1 MHNPNQNIFNQAIN
15 ALLTLQS
22 LIDAYTPTH
31 ESHVAVLAARIA
43 KELHLTPTQIETTR
57 LAALVHDIGKVAIPL
72 EILNKP
78 SKLTPEEFAIIQTH
92 PQLGYDILK
101 KIHFPLP
108 IADVMYAHHEYLDGT
123 GYPRGLTAESIPIE
137 TRIVTVSDIV
147 QSMAEDRPYRNGLP
161 IEAAIDEIKRLS
173 GTRLDPKVVE
183 ACINVLTAYP
193 KIADTPDNRD

>member
-22 LIDAYTPTH
+22 LIDTYTPTH

-43 KELHLTPTQIETTR
+43 KELKLTPAQIETTR
-57 LAALVHDIGKVAIPL
+57 LAGLVHDIGKVAIPL

-108 IADVMYAHHEYLDGT
+108 IANVMYAHHEYLDGT

-137 TRIVTVSDIV
+137 TRIVTVSDII
-147 QSMAEDRPYRNGLP
+147 QSMVEDRPYRKGLS
-161 IEAAIDEIKRLS
+161 IETAIGEIVRLR
-173 GTRLDPKVVE
+173 GTRLDPIVVD
-183 ACINVLTAYP
+183 ACIKVLADYP
-193 KIADTPDNRD
+193 KIADIPDNKD

>member
-22 LIDAYTPTH
+22 LIDTYTPTH

-43 KELHLTPTQIETTR
+43 KELNLTPVQIETTR
-57 LAALVHDIGKVAIPL
+57 LAGLVHDIGKVAIPL

-108 IADVMYAHHEYLDGT
+108 IANVMYAHHEYLDGT
-123 GYPRGLTAESIPIE
+123 GYPRGLTAEAIPIE

-147 QSMAEDRPYRNGLP
+147 QSMVEDRPYRKGLS
-161 IEAAIDEIKRLS
+161 IQIAIDEITRLS
-173 GTRLDPKVVE
+173 GTRLDPKVVD
-183 ACINVLTAYP
+183 ACIRVLALYP
-193 KIADTPDNRD
+193 KIADTPDNKD

>member
-22 LIDAYTPTH
+22 LIDSYTPTH

-78 SKLTPEEFAIIQTH
+78 DRLTPEEFKIIQTH

-108 IADVMYAHHEYLDGT
+108 IADIMYTHHEYLDGT
-123 GYPRGLTAESIPIE
+123 GYPRGLTAEHIPIE

-147 QSMAEDRPYRNGLP
+147 QSMVEDRPYRKGLP
-161 IEAAIDEIKRLS
+161 LSVAIEEITRLKN
-173 GTRLDPKVVE
+173 TRLDPAVVE
-183 ACINVLTAYP
+183 ACIRVLEHYP
-193 KIADTPDNRD
+193 KIADVASNNA